1 MEIFD
6 YKKSLVENIYL
17 ISGPILAILGF
28 AAILQ
33 LRLTK
38 KAMIMS
44 SKRQAAELATK
55 QINVYCKQI
64 IPLQDKFT
72 DKKREQN
79 IERIVPENL
88 KKFTIQELE
97 SNVNHEIIKKKTKE
111 FVDNI
116 DDILAILNAFESFA
130 IYFTKGVADE
140 EIAFSSIGRTY
151 CFSVETFSFDL
162 SIIRKDDEICGFENV
177 IKLYQ
182 MWNAKLKSDKISR
195 ELTKKQIELDKL
207 KINKVDI
214 LGTK

>member
-1 MEIFD
+1 
-6 YKKSLVENIYL
+6 
-17 ISGPILAILGF
+17 
-28 AAILQ
+28 
-33 LRLTK
+33 
-38 KAMIMS
+38 MS

-72 DKKREQN
+72 DKKSEQN
-79 IERIVPENL
+79 IERIVPKNL

-97 SNVNHEIIKKKTKE
+97 SNINQEIINNKRKE
-111 FVDNI
+111 FANNI
-116 DDILAILNAFESFA
+116 DDILGILNSLESFA

-140 EIAFSSIGRTY
+140 EIAFSSIGRTF

-162 SIIRKDDEICGFENV
+162 CILRKDDEISGFENV
-177 IKLYQ
+177 IKLYE

-195 ELTKKQIELDKL
+195 ELTKQQIELDKL
-207 KINKVDI
+207 KINKVHI